1 MQMQVTFLPSRYY
14 SYFIRLHYATLS
26 ASRKMDPT
34 FAVGYRH
41 RRSPSSDRFIS
52 VFYPPSS
59 ASTADVSSFSSAG
72 GDELSEVD
80 VFYTS
85 DFSDDSRGS
94 RSGTSEHLFR
104 RSVHQPEKFGILAAL
119 PEDRRKTDVVVQ
131 KPALSSPPTTSFSR
145 DIPAIPKPH
154 FPSEAKFSQSMPVR
168 RFQQSAPMNVPMMPR
183 KARNKEA
190 AFVDGGDEAEEE
202 EEEVLPP
209 HEMVARVSLRNQ
221 KTTFSVLEGVGR
233 TLKGRDLR
241 QVRNAVWR
249 QTGFLD

>member
-1 MQMQVTFLPSRYY
+1 
-14 SYFIRLHYATLS
+14 
-26 ASRKMDPT
+26 MDPN
-34 FAVGYRH
+34 FAAGYRH
-41 RRSPSSDRFIS
+41 RRSPSSDRFIT
-52 VFYPPSS
+52 VFSPPSS
-59 ASTADVSSFSSAG
+59 AAAADDSAA

-80 VFYTS
+80 VFYTT
-85 DFSDDSRGS
+85 DFADEP
-94 RSGTSEHLFR
+94 RSGADHLFR

-119 PEDRRKTDVVVQ
+119 PEDRLKTDAVVQ
-131 KPALSSPPTTSFSR
+131 KPAIWSPPASAAMSR

-154 FPSEAKFSQSMPVR
+154 LASEVKYSQSMPVR
-168 RFQQSAPMNVPMMPR
+168 RFQQSAPVNVPMMPR
-183 KARNKEA
+183 KARNGELG
-190 AFVDGGDEAEEE
+190 FVDVGDEAE